1 MLKARAADRHGPRRS
16 SRKLAL
22 ALMVPLLV
30 GPWAGCSPKPAAD
43 DDATTMKAGL
53 DALSARHDPGVAV
66 AAFRKVLEH
75 NPNHYGATFQLAAAL
90 EAAGRPDEARPLWE
104 KMLAMAE
111 SHDDKQTAATAR
123 AHLAGDGS
131 GSEAATMQAGLD
143 AFYARHDSAEA
154 IGQFRK
160 VLARNP
166 THYGAT
172 FQLASALDAADKRAE
187 ARPLWEKTL
196 QMADATQDTATAD
209 TARARLQAK
218 P

>member
-1 MLKARAADRHGPRRS
+1 HDHDRNRR
-16 SRKLAL
+16 
-22 ALMVPLLV
+22 
-30 GPWAGCSPKPAAD
+30 
-43 DDATTMKAGL
+43 
-53 DALSARHDPGVAV
+53 
-66 AAFRKVLEH
+66 
-75 NPNHYGATFQLAAAL
+75 GATDQRAPAM
-90 EAAGRPDEARPLWE
+90 EAAGRQDEARPRGE
-104 KMLAMAE
+104 KMPAMAE
-111 SHDDKQTAATAR
+111 SHDDEQTGATAR

>member
-1 MLKARAADRHGPRRS
+1 
-16 SRKLAL
+16 
-22 ALMVPLLV
+22 
-30 GPWAGCSPKPAAD
+30 
-43 DDATTMKAGL
+43 
-53 DALSARHDPGVAV
+53 
-66 AAFRKVLEH
+66 
-75 NPNHYGATFQLAAAL
+75 
-90 EAAGRPDEARPLWE
+90 
-104 KMLAMAE
+104 MLAMAE